1 MAVPRN
7 ALLILPS
14 FHVCPACLAHSPQKA
29 AYPFLNQ
36 GFEFTQ
42 ARQKTWSGLGV
53 ARCAS
58 IQALFKPGGFHECAA
73 CTSALLGRPRRSGFL
88 RAACLAT
95 LLKLNPA
102 QALQRTDRSSSS
114 TSANAR
120 AGVNPSHS
128 APTDARSIT
137 VGVKL
142 TRRAIGIR
150 AKWALP

>member
-1 MAVPRN
+1 MA
-7 ALLILPS
+7 S
-14 FHVCPACLAHSPQKA
+14 PACLVHPAQKTVD
-29 AYPFLNQ
+29 PFLNQ
-36 GFEFTQ
+36 GCSFTQ
-42 ARQKTWSGLGV
+42 TRLKTRSGLGV

-58 IQALFKPGGFHECAA
+58 IQALFKPGGFLECAA
-73 CTSALLGRPRRSGFL
+73 CTSALPRKPRRSGFL
-88 RAACLAT
+88 RAAGLAT

-120 AGVNPSHS
+120 GGVNPSHS

-142 TRRAIGIR
+142 TRQRGSNRFAIQEN
-150 AKWALP
+150 LPV